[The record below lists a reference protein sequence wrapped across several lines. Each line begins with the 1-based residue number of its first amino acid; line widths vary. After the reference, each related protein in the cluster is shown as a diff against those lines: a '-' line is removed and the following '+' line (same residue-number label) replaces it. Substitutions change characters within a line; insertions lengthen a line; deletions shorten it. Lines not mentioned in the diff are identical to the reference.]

1 MSSRHRERGCSVTA
15 EFVIV
20 NREDIKRV
28 WRNSEMLYIV
38 GRGVAVRYV
47 GDLSYYRLMFW

>member
-15 EFVIV
+15 EVVIV

-28 WRNSEMLYIV
+28 WRNSEMLYMV

-47 GDLSYYRLMFW
+47 GDLSFYRLMFW